1 MKKIVAV
8 LCAMLMSCSLA
19 GCLES
24 PESPV
29 SFISSSD
36 CTAVYHVEFFDRSND
51 EFDAWEGEV
60 EFVGS
65 DGTEEVFADF
75 SSEKK
80 YVFLDES
87 ISWTMKYTFYESD
100 IGFMANGIVYGGNNQ
115 YGESGTVDLVLTR
128 HGSQMDDI
136 TVQEVGGV
144 TFSDCG
150 SEENHVEFYDLSAF
164 SFCCWDGDVEFTADG
179 MEGVSISSFSSEK
192 KYVTLEEGHVWTMTY
207 TFYESDIGF
216 IVNGESYGG
225 NNRQGDSGSI
235 TIDLA

>member
-1 MKKIVAV
+1 MNKII
-8 LCAMLMSCSLA
+8 LFLSAMLMSCSLA

-29 SFISSSD
+29 SYVSSSD
-36 CTAVYHVEFFDRSND
+36 CIAVYHIEFFDRSND
-51 EFDAWEGEV
+51 EFYAWEGEV
-60 EFVGS
+60 ELVGS
-65 DGTEEVFADF
+65 DGTEEVLKDF

-87 ISWTMKYTFYESD
+87 IAWSIKYTFYESD

-128 HGSQMDDI
+128 HGSQVDDI
-136 TVQEVGGV
+136 TIQEVGGV

-164 SFCCWDGDVEFTADG
+164 SFCCWDGDIEFTADG
-179 MEGVSISSFSSEK
+179 MEGVSLSSFSSEK
-192 KYVTLEEGHVWTMTY
+192 KYVTLEEGHVWTMHY

-216 IVNGESYGG
+216 IIDGERYGG
-225 NNRQGDSGSI
+225 NNQQGDSGSI